1 LNYITKNNPTYIF
14 KSVPIKNIDVDD
26 QLTNFSWGIPT
37 DSLQQSIEEVG
48 VIHPVTLVSVGNGFR
63 IVCGHRRIKTSSQ
76 LQTKEIPAR
85 ILDIAPSDET
95 MLMLNLSENQLHHHY
110 SDIEKGRILFK
121 LSEAKVPEIRIIEK
135 YMPMLG
141 LEKSKK
147 LLDDHLKAN
156 QLVLGLKTLL
166 HEMNVPLRT
175 FSVFFNWNA
184 KSAMAA
190 ERFFSVLR
198 PGVNKWR
205 NLLEWIDEISTR
217 DQIAPLDLFELPELQ
232 SILNRNDLAPNVRYD
247 RIRQI
252 LHSKRYPILS
262 DLRVR
267 LARSLDALKLDNK
280 TKVHVQDSFESDEIR
295 IEMKFRTR
303 EEFVG
308 QVEKLVRASDSEA
321 LDGLISIF
329 KDP

>member
-1 LNYITKNNPTYIF
+1 MTKDNSTYIF
-14 KSVPIKNIDVDD
+14 KSVPVKSIDVDD
-26 QLTNFSWGIPT
+26 QLTSFSWGVPA
-37 DSLQQSIEEVG
+37 DSLQQSIEEIG
-48 VIHPVTLVSVGNGFR
+48 VIHPVTLAPLGNGFR
-63 IVCGHRRIKTSSQ
+63 IVCGHKRIKIVSQ
-76 LQTKEIPAR
+76 LKIKEIPAR
-85 ILDIAPSDET
+85 ILDLAPSDET

-110 SDIEKGRILFK
+110 SDIEKGLILFK
-121 LSEAKVPEIRIIEK
+121 LSEARVPEIRTIEK

-166 HEMNVPLRT
+166 HEMNIPLRV
-175 FSVFFNWNA
+175 FSVFFNWSNE
-184 KSAMAA
+184 STEAA

-205 NLLEWIDEISTR
+205 DLLEWVEEISTR
-217 DQIAPLDLFELPELQ
+217 DEITPLDLFELPELQ
-232 SILNRNDLAPNVRYD
+232 SVLNQNDLAPNVRYE
-247 RIRQI
+247 RIHQI
-252 LHSKRYPILS
+252 LHSRRYPVLS
-262 DLRVR
+262 NLRVR

-280 TKVHVQDSFESDEIR
+280 TKVHVQNSFESDEIR

-303 EEFVG
+303 EEFVS

-321 LDGLISIF
+321 LDELIRIF
-329 KDP
+329 KNP

>member
-1 LNYITKNNPTYIF
+1 MTKNNPTYIF
-14 KSVPIKNIDVDD
+14 KSIPIESIDIDD
-26 QLTNFSWGIPT
+26 QLTNFSFDIPPI
-37 DSLQQSIEEVG
+37 SLKQSIEEIG
-48 VIHPVTLVSVGNGFR
+48 VIHPVTLVPLGESFR
-63 IVCGHRRIKTSSQ
+63 IICGHKRIKIVSQ
-76 LQTKEIPAR
+76 LKIKEIPAR
-85 ILDIAPSDET
+85 ILSPAPDEEA
-95 MLMLNLSENQLHHHY
+95 MLMLNLSENQFLHQY
-110 SDIEKGRILFK
+110 SDIEKGLILSK
-121 LSEAKVPEIRIIEK
+121 LYTVKIPEIRIIEK

-147 LLDDHLKAN
+147 LLDDYLSTN
-156 QLVLGLKTLL
+156 QLTTGLKTLL

-205 NLLEWIDEISTR
+205 DLLEWIEEISTR
-217 DQIAPLDLFELPELQ
+217 DKITPLDLFELPELQ
-232 SILNRNDLAPNVRYD
+232 STLNQNDLAPNVRYD

-252 LHSKRYPILS
+252 LHSRRYPILS

-267 LARSLDALKLDNK
+267 LARSLDALKLDDK

-303 EEFVG
+303 EEFVN
-308 QVEKLVRASDSEA
+308 QLEKLVRASDSEA
-321 LDGLISIF
+321 LDELIDIF
-329 KDP
+329 KNQ